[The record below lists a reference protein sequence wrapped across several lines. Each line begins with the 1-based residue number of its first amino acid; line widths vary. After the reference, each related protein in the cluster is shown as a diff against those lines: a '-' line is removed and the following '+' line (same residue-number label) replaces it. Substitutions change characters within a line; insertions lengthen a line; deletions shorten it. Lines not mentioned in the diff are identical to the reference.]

1 MSDVTV
7 DGPFRNLI
15 FPRISPMLPEMRIRT
30 WVYKFSA
37 RFQLQIWVEYCLK
50 EKRSAF
56 HYKTKESGHAYI
68 PQKVRER

>member
-1 MSDVTV
+1 
-7 DGPFRNLI
+7 
-15 FPRISPMLPEMRIRT
+15 MLPEMRIRT

-37 RFQLQIWVEYCLK
+37 RFQLQI
-50 EKRSAF
+50 AF